1 MQPVSLWRS
10 LRFRLIASVVLIEI
24 VMLSLLVWS
33 NMGLLQQSY
42 ADRLK
47 ETADNLLRQVATT
60 SGGYL
65 IAVDYA
71 SLDEYL
77 RNIAAHDE
85 LDYLAVF
92 DRDQRPVVTLG
103 DMPEM
108 PWPALDYQPL
118 YVSDNV
124 FDIYT
129 SILIGDQHLGQV
141 RMGFSLTQMK
151 AAIKAARVNSIAIA
165 VTEITLTI
173 LATVFIGLHLTRRLG
188 RLASAAQQVGAGD
201 FSAKVA
207 TEVDDEVGKTA
218 AAFNHMVAEVSERTQ
233 SLQSLIA
240 RERVI
245 EETSIDGMLT
255 YGDDLKILSQNP
267 AITSLF
273 GYAEHELIGQSVT
286 CLLGDDDQ
294 TGERWRKPATARTEL
309 TGQRKDSSGFPLEL
323 YIGKVDIDDKP
334 LYAAT
339 LHDITERKQRE
350 RECMTLLEGNR
361 FLVHKSLAVQ
371 EEERRYLARELH
383 DELGQCLTAIQADA
397 KIIHDLSPDRDIH
410 IKASSQAVLTLSARI
425 YDVVHS
431 MMQRLRPAVLD
442 DLGLVAAIE
451 EEVEAWQQR
460 YKSVDLSFSA
470 YGNLSMLNEAINI
483 SIYRIVQE
491 ALTNISKHS
500 DATRVTIEIARARYD
515 ETTCLRLKI
524 EDNGAGM
531 RPGLRHR
538 GLGLLGMRERIEAL
552 NGNFAIR
559 TAPGEGLCLQARVP
573 LPADE
578 VA

>member
-1 MQPVSLWRS
+1 MPVSLWRS
-10 LRFRLIASVVLIEI
+10 LRVRLIAGVVLIEI

-60 SGGYL
+60 AGGYL

-71 SLDEYL
+71 SLEEYL
-77 RNIAAHDE
+77 HNIAAHDE
-85 LDYLAVF
+85 LSYLAVF

-103 DMPEM
+103 DMPNT
-108 PWPALDYQPL
+108 PWPVRDTQPL
-118 YVSDNV
+118 QVSDNI
-124 FDIYT
+124 FDIT
-129 SILIGDQHLGQV
+129 APVLIGNQVLGQV
-141 RMGFSLTQMK
+141 RIGFSLAQMQ
-151 AAIKAARVNSIAIA
+151 AAIQAARVNSVAIA
-165 VTEITLTI
+165 MTEITLTI

-188 RLASAAQQVGAGD
+188 RLANAAQQVGAGD

-207 TEVDDEVGKTA
+207 TEIDDEVGKTA
-218 AAFNHMVAEVSERTQ
+218 AAFNRMVAEISERTQ
-233 SLQSLIA
+233 RLQNLLA
-240 RERVI
+240 RERVV

-255 YGDDLKILSQNP
+255 YGNDLKILSQNP

-273 GYAEHELIGQSVT
+273 GYTGHELIGRSVT
-286 CLLGDDDQ
+286 CLLSNDSLADS
-294 TGERWRKPATARTEL
+294 RWQQPLSTRTEV
-309 TGQRKDSSGFPLEL
+309 TGLRRDTSEFPLEL
-323 YIGKVDIDDKP
+323 YIGQVNIDTKP

-350 RECMTLLEGNR
+350 HECTTLLEGNR

-397 KIIHDLSPDRDIH
+397 QIIHDLSPTGDNRLKIS
-410 IKASSQAVLTLSARI
+410 AQAILDLSARI

-431 MMQRLRPAVLD
+431 MMQRLRPVILD
-442 DLGLVAAIE
+442 DLGLIAAVE
-451 EEVEAWQQR
+451 EETEAWQQR
-460 YKSVDLSFSA
+460 YKDVELHFSTHNDLPVL
-470 YGNLSMLNEAINI
+470 GEAANI

-500 DATRVTIEIARARYD
+500 GATRVNIELARQEDEGTI
-515 ETTCLRLKI
+515 CLLLKI
-524 EDNGAGM
+524 ADNGCGM
-531 RPGLRHR
+531 QPGQHHR

-552 NGNFAIR
+552 GGRFALH
-559 TAPGEGLCLQARVP
+559 TALGEGLSLQIVVP
-573 LPADE
+573 NDD
-578 VA
+578 